1 MSGFFLPI
9 LASPIAQLQA
19 APPATGSAG
28 PTGPGIFEFFIQSGP
43 MAKLILA
50 ILIGFSLAS
59 WAIMILKHS
68 QVRRA
73 DRQTDRFLEVFRRSA
88 RFSEVNQ
95 AASDLDASPLVGI
108 FQAGYAEI
116 DAQIKAARQADPHAH
131 DHAEATGAPKA
142 YRIRSL
148 DAIER
153 TLRRAITVETR
164 QIARGTQFLAT
175 TASST
180 PFIGLFGT
188 VWGIMVAFHE
198 IGFTGS
204 SSIVTVAPGI
214 AEALVNTAAGLAA
227 AIPALIGYNHFA
239 GKLRH
244 LRGRMED
251 FALELVNLAER
262 NFT

>member
-1 MSGFFLPI
+1 MSRLLASL
-9 LASPIAQLQA
+9 LASPIAQV
-19 APPATGSAG
+19 APGAPTGDES
-28 PTGPGIFEFFIQSGP
+28 GPGIVDFFLESGP
-43 MAKLILA
+43 MAKLVLGVLVI
-50 ILIGFSLAS
+50 FSVGS
-59 WAIMILKHS
+59 WAIMLWKQLQIRK
-68 QVRRA
+68 A
-73 DRQTDRFLEVFRRSA
+73 NAQTDRFLDVFRKST
-88 RFSEVNQ
+88 RFSEVNN
-95 AASDLDASPLVGI
+95 AAPRLDASPLMGI

-116 DAQIKAARQADPHAH
+116 DAQVKAAQASSPESGA
-131 DHAEATGAPKA
+131 AGAPA
-142 YRIRSL
+142 GYAIRSL
-148 DAIER
+148 ASLER
-153 TLRRAITVETR
+153 TLRRAIAVETR
-164 QIARGTQFLAT
+164 QLAKGTPFLAT
-175 TASST
+175 TAAAT

-188 VWGIMVAFHE
+188 VWGIMVAFQE

-239 GKLRH
+239 ARLRE

>member
-1 MSGFFLPI
+1 
-9 LASPIAQLQA
+9 
-19 APPATGSAG
+19 
-28 PTGPGIFEFFIQSGP
+28 
-43 MAKLILA
+43 MAKLVLA
-50 ILIGFSLAS
+50 VLVGFSLGS
-59 WAIMILKHS
+59 WAIMILKQI
-68 QVRRA
+68 QVRKA
-73 DRQTDRFLEVFRRSA
+73 NAQTDRFLDVFRKSA
-88 RFSEVNQ
+88 RFSEVHH
-95 AASDLDASPLVGI
+95 AAPALDASPLVGI

-116 DAQIKAARQADPHAH
+116 DAQIKAAQARTSRASRDDP
-131 DHAEATGAPKA
+131 GAGAGAGGSPEA

-148 DAIER
+148 NSLER
-153 TLRRAITVETR
+153 TLRRAIAVEIR
-164 QIARGTQFLAT
+164 QLARGTPFLAT
-175 TASST
+175 TAAST

-239 GKLRH
+239 ARLRQ